1 MIKKISTYCLVMLL
15 LFTSC
20 STNPRVVSGNDAQKY
35 QPTSVGKVLDVQP
48 VTIQGKNSEIA
59 AATLALLGG
68 LAGEAVSGNK
78 DKFRKIIIAS
88 GAIAGAVI
96 GYFAPVKLGEHNGFQ
111 YIVSVEGEK
120 DPIAIIQG
128 SAQKN
133 DTGFAV
139 GSKVIVVHGEKS
151 VRVLPYQG

>member
-1 MIKKISTYCLVMLL
+1 MLRKISSFFIIFLFLL
-15 LFTSC
+15 NAC

-48 VTIQGKNSEIA
+48 VTIKGKNSELA
-59 AATLALLGG
+59 AGALALLGG
-68 LAGEAVSGNK
+68 LAGEAVTGSN
-78 DKFRKIIIAS
+78 DKFRKIVIAT
-88 GAIAGAVI
+88 GVIAGAVI

-120 DPIAIIQG
+120 EPIAIIQG
-128 SAQKN
+128 SDKKN

-139 GSKVIVVHGEKS
+139 GSKVIVVHGEQT
-151 VRVLPYQG
+151 VRVLPYQS